1 MHLSS
6 TLSPAISGFSGQ
18 SGASCGAGL
27 AGEAVEGKT
36 VPNQALTRAVLYIA
50 ETFRLAEMN
59 FPAGRCLN

>member
-1 MHLSS
+1 VR
-6 TLSPAISGFSGQ
+6 PVGC
-18 SGASCGAGL
+18 CGAGL

>member
-1 MHLSS
+1 MLSMV
-6 TLSPAISGFSGQ
+6 
-18 SGASCGAGL
+18 SCEAGL
-27 AGEAVEGKT
+27 AVQAVESET